1 MSDVRAAG
9 FLVAQVRDGQARFL
23 LLRSARH
30 GTWLPPKGH
39 VDAGETLLEAARRET
54 LEEAGISDMRVV
66 EHWQREVRYEVDG
79 RSKRV
84 TYFLAV
90 VESDAHTLSEEHN
103 DSGWFTLDEVRGRV
117 TFEGVRQAFRDAAA
131 ELANQS

>member
-1 MSDVRAAG
+1 MRELLAAG
-9 FLVAQVRDGQARFL
+9 FVVAHMRDGRPHFL

-54 LEEAGISDMRVV
+54 LEEAGISSMREL
-66 EHWQREVRYEVDG
+66 EHWQRDVRYSVDG
-79 RSKRV
+79 QPKCV

-90 VESDAHTLSEEHN
+90 VESDAHTLSDEHD
-103 DSGWFTLDEVRGRV
+103 DSGWFTLDEVLARV
-117 TFEGVRQAFRDAAA
+117 EFEGVKQVFRDAEA
-131 ELANQS
+131 ELTRS